1 VTSPRL
7 LAATAVAAGVLSGGA
22 RAPVITVIPGT
33 PPIEQHAPRP
43 ELDAATQAALKEPP
57 LVADGEARVAA
68 APRLTA
74 GQAFVEIP
82 VRHGLTGELVADV
95 AIKEWFSGGKL
106 PGGLP
111 VFGVPMAGPDG
122 PTLVWCA
129 PQPAKKPQ
137 ADGRPLQQVSICLPF
152 GDKTHVWVE
161 GRPAL
166 LPVGLTWS
174 NGAARRTSRPEVR
187 RGPQA
192 FPPMTLSYAFAG
204 LDARG
209 WVRVETRLDW
219 GEGPQTLRAIALPPG
234 ADGAA
239 LVRAAG
245 GAFALKPAGA
255 EVVVEVRAPPAPG
268 APVVY

>member
-1 VTSPRL
+1 MTSPRW
-7 LAATAVAAGVLSGGA
+7 LAASAIAAGVLSGGS

-33 PPIEQHAPRP
+33 PPIERHAPRP
-43 ELDAATQAALKEPP
+43 ELDAATQAALKDPP

-68 APRLTA
+68 ASRLAA

-106 PGGLP
+106 PGGVA

-129 PQPAKKPQ
+129 PQPPKKP
-137 ADGRPLQQVSICLPF
+137 RPEGKPPRQVSICLPF

-161 GRPAL
+161 GRPAM

-174 NGAARRTSRPEVR
+174 DDVTRRTSRPEVR

-192 FPPMTLSYAFAG
+192 FPPMTLSYVFAG
-204 LDARG
+204 VDARG
-209 WVRVETRLDW
+209 WVKVETRLDW
-219 GEGPQTLRAIALPPG
+219 GEGPQMLRTITLPPG
-234 ADGAA
+234 VGGAA
-239 LVRAAG
+239 LVRVAG
-245 GAFALKPAGA
+245 GAFALKPIGA
-255 EVVVEVRAPPAPG
+255 EAAIEVRAPPAAG
-268 APVVY
+268 APVIY